1 MPGHEYC
8 DCASGSDLPL
18 SCPEDEVTSDA
29 SCMQLQIVPTA
40 IAMKQTR
47 IHTTSFLIFYNF
59 YRKENN
65 TFYAS
70 SFYQMINLVCGDPIT
85 KIWIANVL
93 FKYDYKIQK
102 IENMVVPVGT
112 PGMRGLRPQQQKC
125 SALLMISFYQSSIV
139 RYGYCLIS

>member
-59 YRKENN
+59 YRKEKKH

-70 SFYQMINLVCGDPIT
+70 FFYHMMNLDCSDPIT

-93 FKYDYKIQK
+93 FKNVYKMQK
-102 IENMVVPVGT
+102 IENMVVHTGT
-112 PGMRGLRPQQQKC
+112 SGVRGLKPETLSWLLQ
-125 SALLMISFYQSSIV
+125 SASL
-139 RYGYCLIS
+139 